1 MDIEFKNWEINN
13 KIEVTKYDGI
23 VTQTLLKSSVMRI
36 YGLDE
41 PFNVFELE
49 YLH

>member
-1 MDIEFKNWEINN
+1 MDIEFKNWVINN

-23 VTQTLLKSSVMRI
+23 VTQTLLKSTVMRI